1 MGQTDRLLVFLGC
14 KLEAHKQELTMQKF
28 LFIVAL
34 AAVITSCETKC
45 LHTLG
50 LHCLMFPEE
59 YGDR

>member
-1 MGQTDRLLVFLGC
+1 MGQTDHLLVFSGC
-14 KLEAHKQELTMQKF
+14 KLGAFKQELTMYKV
-28 LFIVAL
+28 LFILAL

-45 LHTLG
+45 LHNLG